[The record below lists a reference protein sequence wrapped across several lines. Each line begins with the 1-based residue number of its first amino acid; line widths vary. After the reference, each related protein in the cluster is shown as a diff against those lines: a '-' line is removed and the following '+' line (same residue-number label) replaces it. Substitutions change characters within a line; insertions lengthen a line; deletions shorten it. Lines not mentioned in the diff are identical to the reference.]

1 MAQIYRRL
9 FVDTETGAFYRNF
22 NDFAQAPTFTLTRS
36 DNYILDIVFV
46 RTTGYAAFPME
57 VVSYPYSEYSTSNIL
72 IGDSTAVAE
81 TTSPTGDIPD
91 PVLSIGST
99 VGSYFTFSIDQQAI
113 YGSFTLTLTKSSPSL
128 SVTTAP
134 ITYPFTASDIE
145 TAIKNAI
152 NGAAGWSAAT
162 CTVIPTGGLSGQ
174 IKVGAT
180 NSSTVYDLATSSTTM
195 TTSSSLYGFQG
206 LRALLSA
213 DPADVTTFLGGQFE
227 KAATFQ
233 IRLAYSV
240 SGTSR
245 SICVTQNPCVV
256 RATLS

>member
-1 MAQIYRRL
+1 MAITRRI
-9 FVDTETGAFYRNF
+9 FVDTETGQLYRNF
-22 NDFAQAPTFTLTRS
+22 NDFAAAPQFIVTSGDEYNLEV
-36 DNYILDIVFV
+36 VFV

-57 VVSYPYSEYSTSNIL
+57 VVKY
-72 IGDSTAVAE
+72 DSTAYGSTKFTIGNG
-81 TTSPTGDIPD
+81 TTTALDATVSGDIQA

-113 YGSFTLTLTKSSPSL
+113 YGSFKLTLTKSSPSL

-180 NSSTVYDLATSSTTM
+180 NSSTVYDLATASTTM
-195 TTSSSLYGFQG
+195 TTSSSLYGFDG
-206 LRALLSA
+206 VKFSLFA
-213 DPADVTTFLGGQFE
+213 DPTDITTYLGAESE
-227 KAATFQ
+227 KAATLE
-233 IRLAYSV
+233 IIV
-240 SGTSR
+240 DDSGSAEA
-245 SICVTQNPCVV
+245 ICVTQTPCIV
-256 RATLS
+256 RDTIA